1 MLSPVDDYLYSAKN
15 KQDGNE
21 GGSESFDTNIHI
33 SKNCGIQPNMLKNK
47 IQLRVSCVLKQSPR
61 GVLQQ
66 SYSKIFRKIH
76 RKSHILESLC

>member
-47 IQLRVSCVLKQSPR
+47 IQLRVSCVL
-61 GVLQQ
+61 
-66 SYSKIFRKIH
+66 
-76 RKSHILESLC
+76 